1 MTGRTDPPPAA
12 AGTERPAAASPPAAL
27 PRPAPPP
34 GPADAARRWSA
45 RGPLLAGFL
54 AIAILIGGFGGWSLA
69 ARISGAVIAS
79 GRVEVEQNR
88 QIVQHPDGGVVE
100 AVMVAEGARVAAGAV
115 LLRLDGSLLRS
126 EAAIVAA
133 QFHEVLARRGRLEA
147 ERDGA
152 AAPDF
157 PAGLVTAAA
166 RDADVA
172 ALMAGQARLFAARL
186 ETLGRQ
192 IEQLERRA
200 GQAEAQIGGIDAQLA
215 ALATQSR
222 LIAEELAAQQS
233 LLDRGLAQAGR
244 VLALRREEARLQGL
258 AGELAAA
265 RAQTGE
271 RIAEIGLE
279 TTRLRAR
286 RQEEAI
292 AELRD
297 LGYRELELA
306 ERRRALLERIDRL
319 EIRAPVAGTVHGL
332 QVTTPRAVVRAAE
345 PLLFLIPQDRPLV
358 IAARV
363 NPADIDQLRIGQR
376 VVLVFPAFSR
386 RGEPDIFGRVT
397 MVSADAFTDE
407 RTQASFY
414 RAEIVLAEG
423 EAAKLAGQTLLPGM
437 PVEAF
442 IETAAQSPLAYLLRP
457 LAVYFNRAFRES

>member
-1 MTGRTDPPPAA
+1 MTGPGAPARAEA
-12 AGTERPAAASPPAAL
+12 AGR
-27 PRPAPPP
+27 
-34 GPADAARRWSA
+34 DRRWSA
-45 RGPLLAGFL
+45 RGPLVAGFL
-54 AIAILIGGFGGWSLA
+54 AIILLVGGLGGWSVA

-88 QIVQHPDGGVVE
+88 QVVQHPDGGVVE
-100 AVMVAEGARVAAGAV
+100 AVLVAEGARVAAGAV
-115 LLRLDGSLLRS
+115 LVRLDGTLLRS
-126 EAAIVAA
+126 ELAIVET
-133 QFHEVLARRGRLEA
+133 QFHEILARRGRLEA
-147 ERDGA
+147 ERDDA
-152 AAPDF
+152 AAPGF
-157 PAGLVTAAA
+157 PTELAAA
-166 RDADVA
+166 AAADPEVA
-172 ALMAGQARLFAARL
+172 ALMEGQARLFAARRATL
-186 ETLGRQ
+186 ERQ
-192 IEQLERRA
+192 VEQLRRRA
-200 GQAEAQIGGIDAQLA
+200 AQAEAQVGGIDAQLA

-233 LLDRGLAQAGR
+233 LLERGLAQAGR
-244 VLALRREEARLQGL
+244 VLALEREAARLQGM

-279 TTRLRAR
+279 ITRLRAR

-306 ERRRALLERIDRL
+306 ERRRALAERIDRL
-319 EIRAPVAGTVHGL
+319 EIRAPVAGTVLGL
-332 QVTTPRAVVRAAE
+332 QVTTPRAVLRAAE
-345 PLLFLIPQDRPLV
+345 PLLYLVPQDRPLV

-363 NPADIDQLRIGQR
+363 NPADIDQVRTGQR

-386 RGEPDIFGRVT
+386 RGEPDVFGAVA

-414 RAEIVLAEG
+414 RAEIVMAEG
-423 EAAKLAGQTLLPGM
+423 EAAKLAGRTLVPGM

-442 IETAAQSPLAYLLRP
+442 IQTEAQSPLAYLMRP